1 MRSIV
6 VDTNLFVAGFF
17 NPDSASARIL
27 EYALE
32 GKVRLLWT
40 ESMLEEARGVLRHM
54 PVDPAYVER
63 VERLFRP
70 ESKVEPPAASPEITE
85 NPDDSKFLA
94 CACGGQADMIV
105 SNDRD
110 LLEAPDTGGI
120 PVYRPVDALPL
131 LSA

>member
-1 MRSIV
+1 MKSIV

-17 NPDSASARIL
+17 NPGSASARIL
-27 EYALE
+27 EYARAGE
-32 GKVRLLWT
+32 VRLLWT
-40 ESMLEEARGVLRHM
+40 ESMLQEARRVLRHM
-54 PVDPAYVER
+54 PVDPAYVEG
-63 VERLFRP
+63 VEGLFRP
-70 ESKVEPPAASPEITE
+70 ESKVEPPATAPEIPE
-85 NPDDSKFLA
+85 NPDDSKFVA
-94 CACGGQADMIV
+94 CAVGGQADMIV